1 MSIDSL
7 KAFWERAGYDPAL
20 QARLRAIKAETSAQ
34 AIAEVVQIASEFGF
48 QFTSDEYLVGL
59 PAVQRPKLP
68 RAPSYPPPKSASS
81 PAPPPSSPSFDCCGH
96 KMDC

>member
-20 QARLRAIKAETSAQ
+20 QARLRSIKAETSAQ

-48 QFTSDEYLVGL
+48 AFSSDEYLVGL
-59 PAVQRPKLP
+59 PAVQKPAPKVP
-68 RAPSYPPPKSASS
+68 QPPSYSPNYKPPPG
-81 PAPPPSSPSFDCCGH
+81 PPQQPNFDCCGH